1 MQFHVR
7 VALFRTTHS
16 DNINNGRSTDYRLNN
31 SLPYPA
37 QYGHIFDL
45 WRTASDFVLF
55 KVTRYNYLVT
65 LVLLIVERRL
75 ADDSSTETGDKRHTK
90 RQTTR
95 I

>member
-55 KVTRYNYLVT
+55 KITRYNYLVT

-75 ADDSSTETGDKRHTK
+75 ADDSGTETGDKRHTK
-90 RQTTR
+90 RQTR